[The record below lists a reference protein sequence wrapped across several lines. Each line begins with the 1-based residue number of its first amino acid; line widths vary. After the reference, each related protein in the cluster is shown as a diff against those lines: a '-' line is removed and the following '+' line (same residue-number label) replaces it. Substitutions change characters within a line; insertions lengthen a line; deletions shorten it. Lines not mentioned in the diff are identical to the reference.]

1 MLSAINA
8 LVDLAFGN
16 PAISRSST
24 ASSQFVYVDANSQA
38 PASGTLTQVNWWR
51 GTTKSF
57 NITFMV
63 GLLQGSLFHVRSTQ
77 SFSVGATNM
86 GVVSLPCSLEV
97 EAGDYLAVWFNV
109 NLPNMVDSFGGLT
122 YTAFAVNAPSAG
134 DTISL
139 GSTNGVMSM
148 NVS

>member
-51 GTTKSF
+51 GTTKPLG
-57 NITFMV
+57 ITFMV
-63 GLLQGSLFHVRSTQ
+63 GLLQGSLFHVRSAQ
-77 SFSVGATNM
+77 SFSLGATNM

-97 EAGDYLAVWFNV
+97 EAGDYLAVWSNV
-109 NLPNMVDSFGGLT
+109 NLPSMVDSFGGLT
-122 YTAFAVNAPSAG
+122 YAAFAVNPPSAG